1 MRLLFLGLFVF
12 GLAYS
17 PIYLMEKFVQ
27 PQLDVLRYQY
37 SHAEEIANNAAG
49 IKTHNQN
56 Y

>member
-1 MRLLFLGLFVF
+1 MKFVIIGLFVF

-27 PQLDVLRYQY
+27 PQLDTLRYQY

-49 IKTHNQN
+49 IKTHKQS